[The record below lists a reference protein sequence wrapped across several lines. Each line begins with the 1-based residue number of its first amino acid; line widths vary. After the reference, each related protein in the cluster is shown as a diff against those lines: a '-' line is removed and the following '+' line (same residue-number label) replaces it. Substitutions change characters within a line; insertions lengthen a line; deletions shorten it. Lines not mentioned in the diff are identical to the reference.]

1 MLLRA
6 TDALAQHSAGKDSNG
21 KTALFYAENG
31 LEVLLECDG
40 IVHLHLS
47 PTIAVLTELNT
58 WKLHVDPI
66 VRHQHQC
73 YRHYN

>member
-31 LEVLLECDG
+31 LEVLLECEG
-40 IVHLHLS
+40 IVPLHLS
-47 PTIAVLTELNT
+47 ES
-58 WKLHVDPI
+58 
-66 VRHQHQC
+66 
-73 YRHYN
+73 YNRCAHRAEDMVVAC